1 MHYNW
6 HVSFSPTWADKE
18 QTRWKCKRKITCN
31 SRMRDVTIVR
41 RKLISS
47 CQVMHWRMSLD
58 VKKITY
64 IYVLTIFKACG
75 IIPSQRGW
83 NIWDLWKDKAQN
95 SIISTIFQILN
106 VLIFFRKSV
115 KLALRNELCGQ
126 TSKVEYQTICE
137 NAYIG
142 HKKKII
148 SYNDKIEYRRP
159 NENKKPV
166 LLMTPC

>member
-1 MHYNW
+1 
-6 HVSFSPTWADKE
+6 
-18 QTRWKCKRKITCN
+18 
-31 SRMRDVTIVR
+31 
-41 RKLISS
+41 
-47 CQVMHWRMSLD
+47 MSLD

-75 IIPSQRGW
+75 IIPSERGW

-95 SIISTIFQILN
+95 SIISNIFQILN